1 MKKNPKRNLLN
12 EIANG
17 GQNKFDTA
25 VK

>member
-1 MKKNPKRNLLN
+1 MKKKPKRNLLN